1 LFLFHLWIWSEVL
14 VLIIEGYWYYTE
26 YPNPTIS
33 FSFFH
38 LRKLMKNET
47 FSFPSVSL
55 QKGWKSSSSSS
66 HKINIKINKLFFH
79 FKESYETFSFFMLMF
94 TVQFRIFLFLAL
106 AFVTCIQIIFL
117 HHHHRQR

>member
-55 QKGWKSSSSSS
+55 QKGRKSSSSSS
-66 HKINIKINKLFFH
+66 HKINIKINKKSKNRFF
-79 FKESYETFSFFMLMF
+79 SLGSVFFIKISKISQS
-94 TVQFRIFLFLAL
+94 TTKTWI
-106 AFVTCIQIIFL
+106 
-117 HHHHRQR
+117 